1 MSTNTIISPAS
12 IRAEQAGIPA
22 VSSRLLGITYLILF
36 LATFL
41 SGILSML
48 MSVLLPVAVTDLL
61 GNVPEKEL
69 NDASA
74 WINAVFIFGWMFGGL
89 LWGVI
94 GDKIGRSRSLAL
106 SIASFG
112 LFGLLTAMC
121 NSWLQVSICR
131 FFTGFGIGGLL
142 VLSSVLVTELWSE
155 KKKSVVMGIVSLA
168 MPVGFFAAGAINN
181 FTEGWRAPFLLSV
194 SPLVLGIVAWF
205 VLPESADWE
214 KVKKTAKNVSNK
226 LAPKMPAGYRT
237 NLLVGSIVFGT
248 MLIGLWAIF
257 SWAPTWIQTVSSTD
271 NAQQGRGTLMMI
283 MAGGGIVGSFA
294 SGWIVNA
301 AGLRK
306 TIRACFAVCFIMSF
320 VIFKLTTTL
329 SILTYLELIILAF
342 FFGIS
347 QGAFAIYIPSLF
359 PPAVCGTATGFCFNV
374 GRLFTGTVVF
384 FIGSL
389 VTILGGYGNAIFIF
403 SFIFII
409 GLISTYFRITE
420 TTKVPG

>member
-1 MSTNTIISPAS
+1 
-12 IRAEQAGIPA
+12 
-22 VSSRLLGITYLILF
+22 
-36 LATFL
+36 
-41 SGILSML
+41 ML
-48 MSVLLPVAVTDLL
+48 MSVLLPVAVPDLL
-61 GNVPEKEL
+61 GKVPENQL

-106 SIASFG
+106 SIAGFGFFG
-112 LFGLLTAMC
+112 LITAIC
-121 NSWLQVSICR
+121 NSWWQVCICR

-142 VLSSVLVTELWSE
+142 VLSSVLVTEIWSE

-181 FTEGWRAPFLLSV
+181 FTEGWRAPFLISV
-194 SPLVLGIVAWF
+194 APLALGIAAWF
-205 VLPESADWE
+205 ILPESADWA
-214 KVKKTAKNVSNK
+214 KVKKTAKNLSNK
-226 LAPKMPAGYRT
+226 LAPPMPPGYRT

-257 SWAPTWIQTVSSTD
+257 SWAPTWIQTISSTD

-283 MAGGGIVGSFA
+283 MAGGGIAGSFA

-329 SILTYLELIILAF
+329 SIVTYLELIVLAF

-359 PPAVCGTATGFCFNV
+359 PPAVCGTATGFCFNI

-384 FIGSL
+384 FIGAL
-389 VTILGGYGNAIFIF
+389 VTVLGGYGNAIFIF

-420 TTKVPG
+420 TSKVTG